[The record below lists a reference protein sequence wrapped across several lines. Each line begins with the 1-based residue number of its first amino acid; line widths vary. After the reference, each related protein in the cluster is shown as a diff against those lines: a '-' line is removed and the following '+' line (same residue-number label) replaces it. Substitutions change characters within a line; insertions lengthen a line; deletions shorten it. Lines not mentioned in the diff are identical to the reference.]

1 MASSIIGSSMAIDG
15 DITGDE
21 DLVIQGTVRGRIGSG
36 RTLIIEAGA
45 VVEAEVKA
53 KVIEIAGHVIGN
65 VQATERVE
73 LKSSACVVGDI
84 RAPRINIAE
93 GASFKGNVD
102 MQGNP

>member
-1 MASSIIGSSMAIDG
+1 MASSIIGSSMVIDG
-15 DITGDE
+15 EVGGDE
-21 DLVIQGTVRGRIGSG
+21 DLVVQGTVRGRLSSG

-45 VVEAEVKA
+45 VVEAEIRA
-53 KVIEIAGHVIGN
+53 KVVEIAGHVIGN

-102 MQGNP
+102 MQSGS